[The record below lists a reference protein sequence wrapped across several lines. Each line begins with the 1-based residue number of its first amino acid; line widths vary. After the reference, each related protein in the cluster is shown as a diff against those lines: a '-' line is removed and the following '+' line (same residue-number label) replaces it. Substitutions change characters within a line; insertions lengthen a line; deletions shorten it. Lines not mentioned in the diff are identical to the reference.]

1 MDGASDGDAE
11 PAAGLVSAGEVLR
24 RQREALGLEL
34 YDVATVLR
42 IKPRYLAALEEGR
55 PDELPGPSYA
65 LGFMRSYADYLGLDA
80 DEVLRRLKQGPPRLA
95 AKPDLS
101 FPIAREDR
109 AIPGGGTL
117 ITAAI
122 LAVCGYGAW
131 YFSSTGP
138 ESRAERVAPVPAELL
153 LHTISS
159 QPKQAPSAPPSS
171 GNTPSSAYPIGAGS
185 DTATPAIA
193 PPAAGSAPPVPMPG
207 SAQISRGIIV
217 HATANSWIE
226 IRDARRSVVVARVL
240 KAGQIYRVPDQPG
253 LSMRTGNAGG
263 LEITCDG
270 NPVPS
275 IGGTGVVRRDIAL
288 DPQALT
294 TGRAVRN

>member
-11 PAAGLVSAGEVLR
+11 PAAGLVSAGDVLR

-34 YDVATVLR
+34 CDVAPVLR
-42 IKPRYLAALEEGR
+42 IKPRYLAALEAGR

-65 LGFMRSYADYLGLDA
+65 LGFMRSYADYLGLNA

-109 AIPGGGTL
+109 AIPGGSIL

-153 LHTISS
+153 LHTIAS
-159 QPKQAPSAPPSS
+159 QPKQALAAPPSS
-171 GNTPSSAYPIGAGS
+171 GNTLNSTYPIGAGS
-185 DTATPAIA
+185 DTATPVIA
-193 PPAAGSAPPVPMPG
+193 PPPAGSAPPPS

-275 IGGTGVVRRDIAL
+275 IGGTGMVRRDIAL
-288 DPQALT
+288 DPQSLI
-294 TGRAVRN
+294 TGHAVRN